1 VFGDEIREKEDL
13 MEVQTGYPTVYDH
26 LRERMARLGAAAESP
41 MAGFQQ
47 LHQAATADG
56 VLSRKTKE
64 LIALAIGI
72 SVRCDGCIAYHVHDA
87 LEAGASRE
95 EIAETVGVAI
105 MMGGGPSVVYGA
117 EAIEAVD
124 QFLKA
129 A

>member
-1 VFGDEIREKEDL
+1 MQTREKEDV
-13 MEVQTGYPTVYDH
+13 MEVATGYPTVYDR
-26 LRERMARLGAAAESP
+26 LRERMARLGEAAESP

-117 EAIEAVD
+117 EAIEALD